1 MPIFCKGKCPVE
13 VEQPVLVGGDVVI
26 DDSVVDAV
34 SNGVLDPAVDG
45 VIGAAEDDDV
55 VSEVVEGLIWTPGQ
69 LLLQ

>member
-1 MPIFCKGKCPVE
+1 MPILCKGKCPVE
-13 VEQPVLVGGDVVI
+13 VEQPVLVGDVVI